1 MKAMVMAAGVGSRL
15 EPLTVN
21 VPKPMV
27 PVATRPAM
35 EHIIALLRRHGVT
48 EVVANLWYLPESI
61 ESHFGDGAAFGVSL
75 RYSREEELRGTAG
88 GVLAAKA
95 LLLPAEN
102 EAVAGVGGSGG
113 AGGSVCR
120 GAGEG
125 AGSGS
130 GGNGGGG
137 TFLLIAGDALT
148 SANLTRLVEFHREKG
163 ALVTIGLKPVADP
176 SRFGV
181 VVTADDGRIVAFQEK
196 PRPGEARSN
205 LANTMIYVFEPE
217 IFDYIP
223 AVAEG
228 APDFGKHVF
237 PRLVQEGVPFYG
249 LALDEYWCDIGTLT
263 QYRLAHKDVL
273 SGAVGIDIP
282 GREISPGVWVGE
294 GAEIHPAA
302 TLWTPVLVG
311 RGARVGRGVS
321 VGPYSVIGDNCVID
335 EGAGIFQ
342 SVIWNS
348 THVGRDAK
356 LEDCVV
362 GSDCYLKPG
371 SSLGEGVVLS
381 DECVVEEGGVVKK
394 NVKIWPRKTVKRR
407 VAVW

>member
-35 EHIIALLRRHGVT
+35 EHILALLGRHGVT
-48 EVVANLWYLPESI
+48 EVVANLWYLPGSI
-61 ESHFGDGAAFGVSL
+61 ESYFGDGSGFGVSL
-75 RYSREEELRGTAG
+75 HYSREEELRGTAG
-88 GVLAAKA
+88 GVLAARA
-95 LLLPAEN
+95 LLLGDN
-102 EAVAGVGGSGG
+102 AG
-113 AGGSVCR
+113 AATAATR
-120 GAGEG
+120 GD
-125 AGSGS
+125 
-130 GGNGGGG
+130 G

-148 SANLTRLVEFHREKG
+148 DADLTRLLEFHREKG
-163 ALVTIGLKPVADP
+163 ALATIGLKPVADP

-181 VVTADDGRIVAFQEK
+181 VVTTGDGRILAFQEK

-223 AVAEG
+223 GEG
-228 APDFGKHVF
+228 APDFGRDIF
-237 PRLVQEGVPFYG
+237 PRLVREGVPFYG
-249 LALDEYWCDIGTLT
+249 LAMDEYWCDIGTLS
-263 QYRLAHKDVL
+263 QYRLAHRDVL

-282 GREISPGVWVGE
+282 GAENPRAVWVGE
-294 GAEIHPAA
+294 GAEIHPTA
-302 TLWTPVLVG
+302 TLWAPVLIG
-311 RGARVGRGVS
+311 RGARVSRGVS
-321 VGPYSVIGDNCVID
+321 VGPYSVIGDNCVVD
-335 EGAGIFQ
+335 EGASIFQ
-342 SVIWNS
+342 GVIWNN
-348 THVGRDAK
+348 THVGRGVK

-362 GSDCYLKPG
+362 GSDCYLKTG

-394 NVKIWPRKTVKRR
+394 NVKIWPRKTVKKR

>member
-75 RYSREEELRGTAG
+75 RYSREDELRGTAG
-88 GVLAAKA
+88 GVVAAKA
-95 LLLPAEN
+95 LLLSAED
-102 EAVAGVGGSGG
+102 EAVAGVGD
-113 AGGSVCR
+113 
-120 GAGEG
+120 
-125 AGSGS
+125 
-130 GGNGGGG
+130 

-181 VVTADDGRIVAFQEK
+181 VVTTDDGRIVAFQEK

-217 IFDYIP
+217 ILDYIP

-263 QYRLAHKDVL
+263 QYRLAHRDVL

-302 TLWTPVLVG
+302 TLCAPVLVG
-311 RGARVGRGVS
+311 RGARVGRDVS

-342 SVIWNS
+342 SVIWNN
-348 THVGRDAK
+348 THVGRDSK

>member
-27 PVATRPAM
+27 PVVTRPAM
-35 EHIIALLRRHGVT
+35 EHILALLRRHGVT

-61 ESHFGDGAAFGVSL
+61 EAYFGDGAAFGVSL

-88 GVLAAKA
+88 GVLAARR
-95 LLLPAEN
+95 LLLP
-102 EAVAGVGGSGG
+102 S
-113 AGGSVCR
+113 
-120 GAGEG
+120 AGE
-125 AGSGS
+125 AGDD
-130 GGNGGGG
+130 GNSCHDEDDG

-148 SANLTRLVEFHREKG
+148 CADLTRLVEFHREKK

-176 SRFGV
+176 SKFGV
-181 VVTADDGRIVAFQEK
+181 VACDHDGRIVAFQEK

-223 AVAEG
+223 AEG
-228 APDFGKHVF
+228 APDFGKDIF
-237 PRLVQEGVPFYG
+237 PRLVREGLPFYG
-249 LALDEYWCDIGTLT
+249 LALDEYWCDIGTLS
-263 QYRLAHKDVL
+263 QYRLAHRDVL
-273 SGAVGIDIP
+273 SGAVDIDIP

-302 TLWTPVLVG
+302 TLWAPVLIG

-335 EGAGIFQ
+335 EGASVFQ
-342 SVIWNS
+342 SVIWNN
-348 THVGRDAK
+348 THVGRDAR

-362 GSDCYLKPG
+362 GSECYLKPG
-371 SSLGEGVVLS
+371 ASLGEGVVLS

-394 NVKIWPRKTVKRR
+394 NVKIWPRKTVKKR

>member
-21 VPKPMV
+21 IPKPMV
-27 PVATRPAM
+27 PVVTRPAM
-35 EHIIALLRRHGVT
+35 EHILALLRRHGVT

-61 ESHFGDGAAFGVSL
+61 EAYFGDGAAFGVSL

-88 GVLAAKA
+88 GVLAARR
-95 LLLPAEN
+95 LLLPSAS
-102 EAVAGVGGSGG
+102 EAGDDQDS
-113 AGGSVCR
+113 CHD
-120 GAGEG
+120 EDD
-125 AGSGS
+125 
-130 GGNGGGG
+130 G

-148 SANLTRLVEFHREKG
+148 CADLTRLVEFHREKK

-176 SRFGV
+176 SKFGV
-181 VVTADDGRIVAFQEK
+181 VACDDDGRIVAFQEK

-205 LANTMIYVFEPE
+205 LANTMIYVLEPE

-223 AVAEG
+223 AEG
-228 APDFGKHVF
+228 APDFGKDIF
-237 PRLVQEGVPFYG
+237 PRLVREGLPFYG
-249 LALDEYWCDIGTLT
+249 LALDEYWCDIGTLS
-263 QYRLAHKDVL
+263 QYRLAHRDVL
-273 SGAVGIDIP
+273 SGAVDIDIP

-302 TLWTPVLVG
+302 TLWAPVLIG

-335 EGAGIFQ
+335 EGASVFQ
-342 SVIWNS
+342 SVIWNN
-348 THVGRDAK
+348 THVGRDAR

-362 GSDCYLKPG
+362 GSECYLKPG
-371 SSLGEGVVLS
+371 ASLGEGVVLS

-394 NVKIWPRKTVKRR
+394 NVKIWPRKTVKKR

>member
-27 PVATRPAM
+27 PVVTRPAM
-35 EHIIALLRRHGVT
+35 EHILALLRRHGVT

-61 ESHFGDGAAFGVSL
+61 EAYFGDGAAFGVSL

-88 GVLAAKA
+88 GVLAARR
-95 LLLPAEN
+95 LLLSSAR
-102 EAVAGVGGSGG
+102 EAGDD
-113 AGGSVCR
+113 
-120 GAGEG
+120 
-125 AGSGS
+125 
-130 GGNGGGG
+130 GNSCHDEDDG

-148 SANLTRLVEFHREKG
+148 CADLTRLVEFHREKK

-176 SRFGV
+176 SKFGV
-181 VVTADDGRIVAFQEK
+181 VTCDDDGRIVAFQEK

-223 AVAEG
+223 AEG
-228 APDFGKHVF
+228 TPDFGKDIF
-237 PRLVQEGVPFYG
+237 PRLVREGLPFYG
-249 LALDEYWCDIGTLT
+249 LALDEYWCDIGTLS
-263 QYRLAHKDVL
+263 QYRLAHRDVL

-302 TLWTPVLVG
+302 TLWAPVLIG

-335 EGAGIFQ
+335 EGASVFQ
-342 SVIWNS
+342 SVIWNN
-348 THVGRDAK
+348 THVGRGAR

-362 GSDCYLKPG
+362 GSECYLKPG
-371 SSLGEGVVLS
+371 ACLGEGVVLS

-394 NVKIWPRKTVKRR
+394 NVKIWPRKTVKKR

>member
-88 GVLAAKA
+88 GVVAAKA
-95 LLLPAEN
+95 LLLSAED
-102 EAVAGVGGSGG
+102 EAVAGV
-113 AGGSVCR
+113 AD
-120 GAGEG
+120 
-125 AGSGS
+125 
-130 GGNGGGG
+130 

-181 VVTADDGRIVAFQEK
+181 VVTTDDGRIVAFQEK

-217 IFDYIP
+217 ILDYIP

-263 QYRLAHKDVL
+263 QYRLAHRDVL

-294 GAEIHPAA
+294 GAEVHPAA
-302 TLWTPVLVG
+302 TVCTPVLIG
-311 RGARVGRGVS
+311 RGARVGRDVS

-342 SVIWNS
+342 SVIWNN

-394 NVKIWPRKTVKRR
+394 NVKIWPRKTVRRR